1 MLTAV
6 TAIVALLGVC
16 EVTKDVRASAVY
28 EQRRDWAAL
37 MQKYRDR
44 KDFHRH
50 LRTHPDSFDRLLSM
64 IRESLVVNTAM
75 ANLRGGPILPEIKLC
90 CAIRWLAG
98 GSYSDIHMFVGI
110 TRPSFCRVV
119 WQVIRAINNCTELNI
134 IFPAT
139 QEDFDAL
146 ADGFTSLS
154 TGEAITNCVGVIDG
168 HHLEIEV
175 PPKDVVGNVRSY
187 YSGHYKT
194 YGVNVQAIAD
204 YNSRFLYVA
213 VAGPGSMN
221 DNDAARESE
230 ALFLVESVPFPYVI
244 IGDCAY
250 VPTER
255 MVPTYGGIYAT
266 RKNNDSFNYY
276 ASQLRTRVEMAF
288 GLMSEKWGILWR
300 PLKIDITRV
309 KELVVCIARLHNFCI
324 NERLAKMGDL
334 ETYDASR
341 EYGVNDRGRDIN
353 VAETS
358 AFLQACEIEDDD
370 TGFTGYSAV
379 REEMVRAIHR
389 KSLFRPEWS
398 TRRRRSEEQT
408 Q

>member
-1 MLTAV
+1 MEDLLMLTAV

-16 EVTKDVRASAVY
+16 KVTKDVRASAVY

-168 HHLEIEV
+168 YHLEIEV
-175 PPKDVVGNVRSY
+175 PPKDVVRNVRSC

-204 YNSRFLYVA
+204 YNSRFLYR
-213 VAGPGSMN
+213 PC
-221 DNDAARESE
+221 AAR
-230 ALFLVESVPFPYVI
+230 I
-244 IGDCAY
+244 
-250 VPTER
+250 
-255 MVPTYGGIYAT
+255 
-266 RKNNDSFNYY
+266 
-276 ASQLRTRVEMAF
+276 
-288 GLMSEKWGILWR
+288 
-300 PLKIDITRV
+300 
-309 KELVVCIARLHNFCI
+309 
-324 NERLAKMGDL
+324 
-334 ETYDASR
+334 
-341 EYGVNDRGRDIN
+341 
-353 VAETS
+353 
-358 AFLQACEIEDDD
+358 
-370 TGFTGYSAV
+370 
-379 REEMVRAIHR
+379 
-389 KSLFRPEWS
+389 
-398 TRRRRSEEQT
+398 
-408 Q
+408 